1 MSDCPDCENK
11 VVEAEVKAAEE
22 KAEEVKA
29 EVAEEVKAEE
39 VKAEVAE
46 EAKEVKAV
54 SPAVKV
60 FKSIFRIVAATIIVA
75 GILFLIYKQVIFRW
89 YYENYESAAVK
100 QKIATMVN
108 GGLGENSGFTYT
120 ITYFD
125 EGVNAEGKKADLNA
139 ANGYKITVNDKDGKE
154 VDSFEMYAQYDIAK
168 KELKV
173 LFYENGQ
180 ESIWQGIIR
189 KANAFKKVK
198 AEAAPAAPAA
208 PAEIKAAPAAK

>member
-29 EVAEEVKAEE
+29 EEVKAEAA
-39 VKAEVAE
+39 V

-60 FKSIFRIVAATIIVA
+60 FKSLFRIVAATIIVA
-75 GILFLIYKQVIFRW
+75 GILFLIYKQIIFRW

-100 QKIATMVN
+100 QKIATMVS

-125 EGVNAEGKKADLNA
+125 EGINAEGKKADLNA

-180 ESIWQGIIR
+180 EGIWKGIIR
-189 KANAFKKVK
+189 KANIVKKDK
-198 AEAAPAAPAA
+198 AAADKVEKAV
-208 PAEIKAAPAAK
+208 PAEIKAAPAAN